1 MDGQINM
8 TRFYVVQVDFANAP
22 ELHCWLRNNKYNFR
36 IQYGKPGR
44 VDMIGVF
51 KAGFAAGRK
60 DHSALWQRIMA
71 VFKQ

>member
-8 TRFYVVQVDFANAP
+8 TRFYLVQADFANAP
-22 ELHCWLRNNKYNFR
+22 KLHCWLRDNKYNFR
-36 IQYGKPGR
+36 IQHAKPDRGEL
-44 VDMIGVF
+44 IGVY

-60 DHSALWQRIMA
+60 DYCALWQRVLA